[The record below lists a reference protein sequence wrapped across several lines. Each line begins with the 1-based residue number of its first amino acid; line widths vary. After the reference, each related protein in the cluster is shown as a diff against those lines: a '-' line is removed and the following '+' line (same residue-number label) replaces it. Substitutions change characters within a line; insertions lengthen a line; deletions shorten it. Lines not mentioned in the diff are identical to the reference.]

1 MKTTGNVNHN
11 HCVKADPN
19 DPFPF
24 CYTTDPN
31 VRYEYCDCED
41 ISNDYSYYQDNDGQ
55 YKDYG
60 GGAYGVNNGYN
71 QYGQYGGANG
81 GYNYAPG
88 GVNYPSNSQYYD
100 PRVMYPNNPFVSGW
114 PPRPTPFQP
123 QGFCRVS
130 TTVKGIVNPKGA
142 SSNTRNDT
150 SHFSINNWKRFNLSK
165 LDFKLAS
172 SAQPSNGPISPTS
185 FGR

>member
-1 MKTTGNVNHN
+1 METTGNVNHN

-19 DPFPF
+19 DPLPF

-31 VRYEYCDCED
+31 VRYDYCDCED
-41 ISNDYSYYQDNDGQ
+41 ISNDYSYDQDNDGQ

-88 GVNYPSNSQYYD
+88 GVNYPSNSQFYD
-100 PRVMYPNNPFVSGW
+100 PRAMNPNNPFGW
-114 PPRPTPFQP
+114 PPRRTQFQP
-123 QGFCRVS
+123 QVFCRVS
-130 TTVKGIVNPKGA
+130 TTVKGIVNPIKLPP
-142 SSNTRNDT
+142 S
-150 SHFSINNWKRFNLSK
+150 KRG
-165 LDFKLAS
+165 
-172 SAQPSNGPISPTS
+172 QVP
-185 FGR
+185 

>member
-19 DPFPF
+19 DPLPF

-88 GVNYPSNSQYYD
+88 GVNYPSNSQFYD
-100 PRVMYPNNPFVSGW
+100 PRAMNPNNPFVSGNQQGWPQGQTQGWPQGQPQGW
-114 PPRPTPFQP
+114 PPRRTQFQP
-123 QGFCRVS
+123 PGFCRVS
-130 TTVKGIVNPKGA
+130 TTVKGIVNP
-142 SSNTRNDT
+142 TVILVMI
-150 SHFSINNWKRFNLSK
+150 HNL
-165 LDFKLAS
+165 
-172 SAQPSNGPISPTS
+172 
-185 FGR
+185 